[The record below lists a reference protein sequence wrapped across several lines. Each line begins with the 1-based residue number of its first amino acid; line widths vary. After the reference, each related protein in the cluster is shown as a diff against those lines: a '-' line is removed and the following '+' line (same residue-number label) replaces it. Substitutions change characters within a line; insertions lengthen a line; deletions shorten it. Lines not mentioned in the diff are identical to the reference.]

1 MSPLMVFYVNFLFLS
16 ILVMIG
22 NSLTFK
28 TKERKQMLW
37 QPQCMTMNFS
47 NLMMN
52 SNLDALV
59 KFIDLQGF
67 KIGK

>member
-1 MSPLMVFYVNFLFLS
+1 
-16 ILVMIG
+16 MIG

-28 TKERKQMLW
+28 TKERKQVLW

-52 SNLDALV
+52 NNLDPLT